1 MHKEASGMHIETR
14 PSRVEV
20 TYLGKDNSAAAGK
33 RKPEAVPEGKL
44 KTTKLQGSAGS
55 LRRAWP

>member
-33 RKPEAVPEGKL
+33 RKPEA
-44 KTTKLQGSAGS
+44 SASARGETENYETAGQC
-55 LRRAWP
+55 RFP